1 MQIKQAR
8 VYIREAKPQ
17 SRAVRN
23 VRGTMEKVPPGLN
36 GMFTHS
42 GGIRGQRPDEV
53 IDYPDETLYP
63 TYHARVRLITDGPL
77 DAYAGLVNG
86 FHLDEVE
93 MEAWKF
99 QADVAPMLIG
109 VDAFDREYVWQRLWY
124 AQRFLRVS
132 RRTVGMVDDML
143 WNLAS
148 RHAKQPLCKLL
159 GQCRDRVPA
168 YRNIGGGTID
178 ELVASAVEVKELGYK
193 GCKDHSYRGVQ
204 ANIELFTELRNVL
217 GGDFLLMHDAV
228 EHYTYSEAVKVG
240 RALERL
246 NVRWIEEPL
255 QDYDVMGLRKLCATL
270 DLPVMALEWIGYIGG
285 QPFNTA
291 PYLALEATDIA
302 RQRGIGITGQIKQA
316 QLCEA
321 FGVQCHGGSHHVC
334 LAVSNDPLVE
344 AGRNFGPLPEGARL
358 TFQGTSYLED
368 GYMTMAYGDEPVVE
382 PDWDEVEREALI
394 VV

>member
-1 MQIKQAR
+1 M
-8 VYIREAKPQ
+8 
-17 SRAVRN
+17 
-23 VRGTMEKVPPGLN
+23 
-36 GMFTHS
+36 
-42 GGIRGQRPDEV
+42 
-53 IDYPDETLYP
+53 
-63 TYHARVRLITDGPL
+63 
-77 DAYAGLVNG
+77 
-86 FHLDEVE
+86 
-93 MEAWKF
+93 
-99 QADVAPMLIG
+99 
-109 VDAFDREYVWQRLWY
+109 
-124 AQRFLRVS
+124 
-132 RRTVGMVDDML
+132 
-143 WNLAS
+143 
-148 RHAKQPLCKLL
+148 
-159 GQCRDRVPA
+159 
-168 YRNIGGGTID
+168 
-178 ELVASAVEVKELGYK
+178 
-193 GCKDHSYRGVQ
+193 Q